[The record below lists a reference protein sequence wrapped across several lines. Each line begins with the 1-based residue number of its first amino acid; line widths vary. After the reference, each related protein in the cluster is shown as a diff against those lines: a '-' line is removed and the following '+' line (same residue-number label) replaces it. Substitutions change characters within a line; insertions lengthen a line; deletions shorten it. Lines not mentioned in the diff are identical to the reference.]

1 MAVSPFYLIW
11 QRDDLL
17 LRGRAAEAWVDGQAV
32 FPITF
37 PGRKT
42 EALSLTLRS
51 SARDSHT
58 FETLT
63 NVRFYLTGADVP
75 IVQAAWPAYGNA
87 FTPARPELSGGL
99 EVSFDQG
106 HSWTRFSTTVGY
118 ESNPATWLELPAI
131 AVGLGGTAGQLGPFD
146 QAHLLVR
153 FVVPPQATEFKVF
166 DLQLAVDCD
175 IA

>member
-1 MAVSPFYLIW
+1 MAPFYLIW

-17 LRGRAAEAWVDGQAV
+17 LRGFDGQAWVDGKAV

-42 EALSLTLRS
+42 AVLPVTLRS

-58 FETLT
+58 FETLSD
-63 NVRFYLTGADVP
+63 VRFYLTGTDVP
-75 IVQAAWPAYGNA
+75 LVQGTWPYYGNA
-87 FTPARPELSGGL
+87 FTPARPELNGGF
-99 EVSFDQG
+99 EVSFDG
-106 HSWTRFSTTVGY
+106 GRLWTRFSRDVGY
-118 ESNPATWLELPAI
+118 EADPATWVSLPAL
-131 AVGLGGTAGQLGPFD
+131 AVGLNGIAGQLGPFD

-153 FVVPPQATEFKVF
+153 YVVPPQAIDFKVL

-175 IA
+175 IV